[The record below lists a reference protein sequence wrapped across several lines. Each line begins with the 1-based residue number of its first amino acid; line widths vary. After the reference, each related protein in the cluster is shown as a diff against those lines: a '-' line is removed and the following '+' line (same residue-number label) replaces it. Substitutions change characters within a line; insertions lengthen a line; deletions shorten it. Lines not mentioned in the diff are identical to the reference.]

1 MAQIENK
8 KQQKKHPLYTAV
20 CPSCGSVFG
29 RIDKSNEQDLGMR
42 IAQRQKCKW
51 RGRLSG

>member
-29 RIDKSNEQDLGMR
+29 RIDKSVFHKQCLR
-42 IAQRQKCKW
+42 VIQKHAI
-51 RGRLSG
+51 